1 MSMIVGIIAENN
13 INAVMEKVEANPN
26 VDIFEW
32 RLDYLSAIDIDAIK
46 AIKEIINKPL
56 IFTLRPKNQGGHYED
71 SEEKRIALLKKLSL
85 LLPEYMDIEYTVAYN
100 IITTIKKQC
109 PSIKIICSY
118 HNFEKTPE
126 NITNIWATMERS
138 HVFIYKIITYAN
150 TIFDNFSTLHFIKNH
165 SQRINVVSHC
175 MGALGLMSRLLGA
188 TVGNYFHYASL
199 SPSCSPIDYC
209 PHVETL
215 KNIYRLNQLNEAT
228 KIFALLG
235 DPVEYSVGHIFHNAY
250 FKKNNKNAVYVK
262 IPLKKEELKR
272 FFLEIK
278 EFSFIGL
285 SITMPLKEAIIPYVD
300 YVEKRVVGVDAI
312 NTLFLCHGK
321 WYGTNTDGI
330 GAVIPIKKIRQLTNQ
345 CHVLIIGAGGAAK
358 AIAQAYSYESIAS
371 LTILNR
377 TLTKAHSLAKKVG
390 GQGYNNETFKDRKDK
405 TAFDVVINALP
416 NNVADEAMIHHI
428 VLPYITSNT
437 IVMDIDYGHSP
448 SILSKKAEDLKCVVI
463 SPQAMYEAQALEQIN
478 YWFGR

>member
-278 EFSFIGL
+278 EFSFI
-285 SITMPLKEAIIPYVD
+285 A
-300 YVEKRVVGVDAI
+300 
-312 NTLFLCHGK
+312 
-321 WYGTNTDGI
+321 
-330 GAVIPIKKIRQLTNQ
+330 
-345 CHVLIIGAGGAAK
+345 
-358 AIAQAYSYESIAS
+358 
-371 LTILNR
+371 
-377 TLTKAHSLAKKVG
+377 
-390 GQGYNNETFKDRKDK
+390 
-405 TAFDVVINALP
+405 
-416 NNVADEAMIHHI
+416 
-428 VLPYITSNT
+428 
-437 IVMDIDYGHSP
+437 
-448 SILSKKAEDLKCVVI
+448 
-463 SPQAMYEAQALEQIN
+463 
-478 YWFGR
+478 